1 MDINNQR
8 ISEHNGTL
16 LIRKATIQDGGKYVC
31 IVNNTNGQERAETE
45 LLIRGKNCVIHSCF
59 RIDLRFLINI
69 LWYTFSWWNIV
80 VLSGHESF
88 EITVKW
94 TYYIYFYFVY
104 NVCTFKIV
112 IMLVR

>member
-45 LLIRGKNCVIHSCF
+45 LLIRGESRNIHSCF
-59 RIDLRFLINI
+59 KN
-69 LWYTFSWWNIV
+69 YTENFCKDAFFIYVFMMWSY
-80 VLSGHESF
+80 E
-88 EITVKW
+88 VKW
-94 TYYIYFYFVY
+94 TRKAEM
-104 NVCTFKIV
+104 T
-112 IMLVR
+112 